1 MSIQAILNMDFFQ
14 ISYSTIMLLA
24 QYGKYWKK
32 HFRKEDYFKM
42 TGRTIFFIHVKS
54 LNV

>member
-32 HFRKEDYFKM
+32 HFRKDYFKM
-42 TGRTIFFIHVKS
+42 TGRTIF
-54 LNV
+54 LYTLRA

>member
-14 ISYSTIMLLA
+14 ISYSTIMLLP

-42 TGRTIFFIHVKS
+42 TGRTIF
-54 LNV
+54 LYTLRA

>member
-14 ISYSTIMLLA
+14 ISYRAIKLRA

-32 HFRKEDYFKM
+32 IFRKKFSK
-42 TGRTIFFIHVKS
+42 TILK
-54 LNV
+54 